1 MALLLCTQEHIQR
14 GTVCPLINSDFSL
27 PPFTRLFT
35 SFEPL
40 LISQVN
46 KRPPGPSSLVTARPK
61 RSESGRGG
69 VGRGRGRDIRLMP
82 GPALDPYLLVLC
94 APFTQPGPILSL
106 LITGLNVER
115 RTERALDAN
124 VSFKAAYYVDIIM
137 PRQLL
142 SLIRSI

>member
-1 MALLLCTQEHIQR
+1 MYTGAYTAGDCL
-14 GTVCPLINSDFSL
+14 PLINSDFSVPL
-27 PPFTRLFT
+27 FTRLFT

-40 LISQVN
+40 LLSQVN

-61 RSESGRGG
+61 RSERVEGAGG
-69 VGRGRGRDIRLMP
+69 GAEAEAETLGLMP
-82 GPALDPYLLVLC
+82 GPALDPHLLVLC

-115 RTERALDAN
+115 RTERALDAD

-137 PRQLL
+137 PQQLL
-142 SLIRSI
+142 SLMRSV

>member
-1 MALLLCTQEHIQR
+1 MYTGAYTAGDCL
-14 GTVCPLINSDFSL
+14 PLINSDFSL

-61 RSESGRGG
+61 RSESGR
-69 VGRGRGRDIRLMP
+69 GRGRGRDIRLMP